1 MPSNLTIKAVLKKYL
16 KGFII
21 EEMVECN
28 HFFSFIIFK
37 IERQH
42 IF

>member
-16 KGFII
+16 KGFILKGI
-21 EEMVECN
+21 AESI
-28 HFFSFIIFK
+28 HFISFLILE
-37 IERQH
+37 IERLL

>member
-1 MPSNLTIKAVLKKYL
+1 MPSNLTIKGVLKKYL
-16 KGFII
+16 KGFILEGI
-21 EEMVECN
+21 AESI
-28 HFFSFIIFK
+28 HFISYLILE